1 MGLEDKRQIIEFDKK
16 LGNRKEEMRIRIL
29 KETIADLEKIEEP
42 DDLQKSELKRLKKQ
56 LADLESKL

>member
-42 DDLQKSELKRLKKQ
+42 DDLQKSELERLKKQ

>member
-1 MGLEDKRQIIEFDKK
+1 MGLEDKRQIIEVDKK

-29 KETIADLEKIEEP
+29 NETIADLEKIEEL
-42 DDLQKSELKRLKKQ
+42 DDIQKSELKRLKKQ